1 MNLEALRD
9 HRFEPRRCTYNDR
22 DTMLYALGVG
32 AGTGAFDERELS
44 LLYERSLV
52 ALPTMAAVLAHPGAW
67 IADPKFGVRFEEL
80 LHGEQ
85 RLTVHSPLQASGELE
100 AGYRVVAVVDKGAG
114 KGALLYFEKRL
125 VDVPTGRHVC
135 TVLSTYFL
143 RGDGGCGSFGLPPD
157 ELPETPGDGLQ
168 LIGEVVTDRR
178 AALLYRLNGDRN
190 SLHVDPTFAAKAG
203 FKQPILH
210 GLCTYGIAGYLI
222 GRHLCDFDVTR
233 LRTLSARFTSPVYP
247 GETIRLEGLASARG
261 VCFQA
266 RVVERDCVVLGQG
279 LAQLS

>member
-1 MNLEALRD
+1 MDLEALRD
-9 HRFEPRRCTYNDR
+9 HRFEPRRCAYTDR
-22 DTMLYALGVG
+22 DTLLYALSVG
-32 AGTGAFDERELS
+32 AGCAEFDERELG
-44 LLYERSLV
+44 LLYERNLA

-67 IADPKFGVRFEEL
+67 IADPKFRVRFEKL

-85 RLTVHSPLQASGELE
+85 RLTVHTPLQASGELE
-100 AGYRVVAVVDKGAG
+100 ARYQVVAVADKGAD
-114 KGALLYFEKRL
+114 KGALLYFEKQL
-125 VDVPTGRHVC
+125 VDVPTGRRVC

-143 RGDGGCGSFGLPPD
+143 RGDGGCGNFGLPPD
-157 ELPETPGDGLQ
+157 ELPETPLNGLQ
-168 LIGEVVTDRR
+168 LIGELVTDRR

-190 SLHVDPTFAAKAG
+190 PLHVDPAFAAKAG
-203 FKQPILH
+203 FKQPILQ

-247 GETIRLEGLASARG
+247 GETIRLEGLAGAQG

>member
-1 MNLEALRD
+1 MDLEALRE
-9 HRFEPRRCTYNDR
+9 HQFEARRCTYTDR
-22 DTMLYALGVG
+22 DTLLYALSVG
-32 AGTGAFDERELS
+32 AGAAAFDERELP

-52 ALPTMAAVLAHPGAW
+52 ALPTMAVVLAHPGAW
-67 IADPKFGVRFEEL
+67 IADPKFGACFEKL

-85 RLTVHSPLQASGELE
+85 RLTLHRPLEPSGELE
-100 AGYRVVAVVDKGAG
+100 ASYHVVAVVDKGTG

-125 VDVPTGRHVC
+125 VEVPTGRRVC
-135 TVLSTYFL
+135 SVLSTYFL

-157 ELPETPGDGLQ
+157 ELPETPAEGLQ
-168 LIGEVVTDRR
+168 LIGELVTDRR

-190 SLHVDPTFAAKAG
+190 PLHVDPGFAAKAG

-247 GETIRLEGLASARG
+247 GETIRLEGLAGAQG
-261 VCFQA
+261 VRFQA

>member
-1 MNLEALRD
+1 MDLEALRT
-9 HRFEPRRCTYNDR
+9 HRFEPRRCAYTDR
-22 DTMLYALGVG
+22 DTLLYALSVG
-32 AGTGAFDERELS
+32 AGSAEFDQRELA
-44 LLYERSLV
+44 LLYERDLV

-67 IADPKFGVRFEEL
+67 IADHKFGVRFEKL

-85 RLTVHSPLQASGELE
+85 RLTVHNPLQASGELE
-100 AGYRVVAVVDKGAG
+100 AGYEVVAVKDKGEG

-125 VDVPTGRHVC
+125 LDVSTGRRVC

-157 ELPETPGDGLQ
+157 ELPEMPTEGLRV
-168 LIGEVVTDRR
+168 IGELVTDRR

-190 SLHVDPTFAAKAG
+190 PLHVDPAFAAKAG
-203 FKQPILH
+203 FKQPILQ
-210 GLCTYGIAGYLI
+210 GLCTYGISGYLI
-222 GRHLCDFDVTR
+222 ARHLCDFDVTR

-247 GETIRLEGLASARG
+247 GETIRLEALAGARG
-261 VCFQA
+261 VSFQA

-279 LAQLS
+279 LARLS

>member
-1 MNLEALRD
+1 
-9 HRFEPRRCTYNDR
+9 
-22 DTMLYALGVG
+22 MLYALSVG

-52 ALPTMAAVLAHPGAW
+52 ALPTLAAVLAHPGAW
-67 IADPKFGVRFEEL
+67 IADPKLEVRFEKL

-85 RLTVHSPLQASGELE
+85 RLTVHRPLPASGELE
-100 AGYRVVAVVDKGAG
+100 ANYQVIAVRDKGPG

-125 VDVPTGRHVC
+125 MDVTTGQRLC
-135 TVLSTYFL
+135 SVLSTLFL

-157 ELPETPGDGLQ
+157 DLPETPAEGLEA
-168 LIGEVVTDRR
+168 IGELVTDRR

-190 SLHVDPTFAAKAG
+190 PLHVDPAFAAKAG
-203 FKQPILH
+203 FKQPILQ

-247 GETIRLEGLASARG
+247 GETVRLEGLTGAGG
-261 VCFQA
+261 VYFQA
-266 RVVERDCVVLGQG
+266 RVAERDCVVLGQG
-279 LAQLS
+279 VAQLS